1 MANITLNGVK
11 LKISSEIRDKTRM
24 STLTTFIQ
32 HSFGCLSHSNQRRKT
47 KGTQIGK
54 EEVKPSLFAGDVL
67 LCTENPKDITRKSVD
82 LINESGKVAGY
93 KISTEKTVAF
103 QDVNDKRSGELEQT
117 IPCTITSKRIKYLG
131 MNLPKDAKDRYLENC

>member
-11 LKISSEIRDKTRM
+11 LKISSKIRDKTRM
-24 STLTTFIQ
+24 STTFIQ

-93 KISTEKTVAF
+93 KINTQKSVVFLYTKMKHQQEIK
-103 QDVNDKRSGELEQT
+103 KT
-117 IPCTITSKRIKYLG
+117 IPFVISARRIKYL
-131 MNLPKDAKDRYLENC
+131 EI

>member
-82 LINESGKVAGY
+82 LFNESGKVAGY
-93 KISTEKTVAF
+93 KINTQKSVVFLYTKMKHQQEIK
-103 QDVNDKRSGELEQT
+103 KT
-117 IPCTITSKRIKYLG
+117 IPFVISAKRIKYL
-131 MNLPKDAKDRYLENC
+131 EI

>member
-93 KISTEKTVAF
+93 KINTQKSVVFLYTKMKHQQEIK
-103 QDVNDKRSGELEQT
+103 KT
-117 IPCTITSKRIKYLG
+117 IPFVISAKRIKYL
-131 MNLPKDAKDRYLENC
+131 EI

>member
-24 STLTTFIQ
+24 STLPTFIQ

-93 KISTEKTVAF
+93 KINTQKSVVFLYTKMKHQQEIK
-103 QDVNDKRSGELEQT
+103 KT
-117 IPCTITSKRIKYLG
+117 IPFVISAKRIKYL
-131 MNLPKDAKDRYLENC
+131 EI